1 MSSDSDT
8 LFLPT
13 VFERKSFNS
22 KKLWE
27 GDLYMQL
34 LLKTFFNKCLKK
46 NERDTV
52 IDKLLVVQDDLKI
65 INIVNELA

>member
-1 MSSDSDT
+1 
-8 LFLPT
+8 
-13 VFERKSFNS
+13 
-22 KKLWE
+22 
-27 GDLYMQL
+27 MQL